1 MRPKIEAKILAAA
14 LRLFAAN
21 GYDRTTIRDI
31 ARGAGVP
38 SASIY
43 LKFGSKRDLHKEAV
57 HAAYVGPRAPDRSPA
72 RADKHLPRPG
82 TGCYS
87 LQVEISSSLTGVG
100 SQSSSSSQRFSTH
113 VTFPLSTRTVPA
125 RRNRT

>member
-1 MRPKIEAKILAAA
+1 MRRKIEAKILAVA

-43 LKFGSKRDLHKEAV
+43 LKFGSKWDLHKEAL
-57 HAAYVGPRAPDRSPA
+57 YVSSAGPRAPG
-72 RADKHLPRPG
+72 KHLPRPG